1 MRWIAKALLFLV
13 TVALPVFIAACY
25 GAPRSYARDD
35 KANGPK
41 PVKIIDEQTD
51 PAGQDQGA
59 KEKDKAA
66 DKKDEA
72 AEDGQ
77 DGQEKPAG
85 DGQD

>member
-1 MRWIAKALLFLV
+1 MRWIAKALLFFV

-51 PAGQDQGA
+51 PGGQDEGA
-59 KEKDKAA
+59 KEKDKAVE
-66 DKKDEA
+66 KKAKA
-72 AEDGQ
+72 AED
-77 DGQEKPAG
+77 EPAG
-85 DGQD
+85 GEQD